1 MLSPLSLVLPQP
13 RDAVPALSP
22 SPANSAAA
30 ACTCSKMGL
39 FMWHS
44 RLGAL
49 LGGVRGIGDQRAAAQ
64 RFKRGVTLSR
74 DAPGIFFNFFFI
86 FLFCKF
92 TPSKLWAEKP
102 FSSFTGGED
111 VLPSGHR
118 VPQRKVKQI
127 HLQKLG
133 SEALR
138 PFLVAS
144 P

>member
-1 MLSPLSLVLPQP
+1 MLSPPSLVLPQP

-49 LGGVRGIGDQRAAAQ
+49 LGGVRGIGDQREAAQ
-64 RFKRGVTLSR
+64 RFERGYTEQGCSWH
-74 DAPGIFFNFFFI
+74 FFI
-86 FLFCKF
+86 FYFFCKF
-92 TPSKLWAEKP
+92 TPSKLRAEKP
-102 FSSFTGGED
+102 LSSFTGGED

-127 HLQKLG
+127 HFQKLG